1 MIVFSDLIRELW
13 RVLQNDVITLQ
24 DSTFIIND
32 LWAFPAPENQGILN
46 WLPNPPPSPSPE
58 EVEFVIRKYT
68 AENERIA
75 TLVHRLVKLD
85 GPIQWE
91 AWFGEEQQKGVD
103 FEGHFKIVNE
113 YEKNK
118 ALQERWSRPRLL
130 ALWLGE
136 EVTDSERSELTFRWF
151 WPSMRPEPPKPM
163 YLGKMIKVGDTWK
176 VLKDTST

>member
-1 MIVFSDLIRELW
+1 M
-13 RVLQNDVITLQ
+13 TLQ

-32 LWAFPAPENQGILN
+32 LWVFN
-46 WLPNPPPSPSPE
+46 WLPNPTPNLSPE

-68 AENERIA
+68 AENEKIA

-136 EVTDSERSELTFRWF
+136 EATEERSELTFGWF
-151 WPSMRPEPPKPM
+151 WPSMRQPPKPM

-176 VLKDTST
+176 VLKDTSNLI